1 MWATQ
6 DLNQYGCYLRTR
18 PNREMATF
26 NENSLQ
32 GAGFQ

>member
-1 MWATQ
+1 MGATPN
-6 DLNQYGCYLRTR
+6 LNQYGRYLRTR

-32 GAGFQ
+32 GTGCQ